1 MITMLNLTWTM
12 NMVPWKG
19 TPFTNRGILLFRVVF
34 SCQLNGIQL
43 FFLQNLETSL
53 LLKPLGVCEIHV
65 PPLETS
71 PNKVK
76 LIWID
81 FMIDSIWFELIWF
94 SYYHHVRPLFSGGC
108 FFFEK
113 KHTPQKTGEVIFIS
127 NSEGARKHQSDFH
140 CMGFPSEETSCRKAS
155 ANIQVMM
162 VLLMEEI
169 LHRLGCIKPCK

>member
-108 FFFEK
+108 FFLKKNTPPKKLERSFSSQTLKVQGNTNPISIAWGSHLK
-113 KHTPQKTGEVIFIS
+113 KHPAARRQPIS
-127 NSEGARKHQSDFH
+127 KWWWY
-140 CMGFPSEETSCRKAS
+140 CWWKKSCTAWD
-155 ANIQVMM
+155 V
-162 VLLMEEI
+162 
-169 LHRLGCIKPCK
+169 